1 VKSIYDI
8 IVIGLGANGSS
19 ALYHLSKSG
28 QRVLGIDQFQPPHQ
42 RGSSHGESRIIRQA
56 YHENPLYVPLVKAA
70 YPLWEQLERLSG
82 KRLFIR
88 TGGLLLGSEEAGVV
102 KGAKASAEMHGIPYE
117 YLRAAELR
125 KRFPA
130 FRPDGETVGV
140 LEKEAGVLFPELC
153 IAAYL
158 EAASS
163 NGAVVNT
170 LERVLEIEP
179 SRDSVIV
186 TTTAGRYSAEKVI
199 VSAGAWLGSLLPG
212 LRLPLTIERQVLYWF
227 ENANA
232 GWRGYFQPSNMPI
245 FIWEHEIGKM
255 FYGFPDLG
263 RGVKIGFHH
272 GGQHILADEL
282 KQEVS
287 ASEIAEM
294 GEMAE
299 RYLSMEPIFKTSTV
313 CMYTNTPDENFI
325 IDFHPEHRNI
335 LIASPCSGHGFK
347 FSSLTGQLL
356 CKMVMGEPTGFD
368 LEPFK
373 IAGNR
378 YF

>member
-1 VKSIYDI
+1 MGFVYDI

-19 ALYHLSKSG
+19 ALFNLSRTGK
-28 QRVLGIDQFQPPHQ
+28 RVLGVDQFQPPHQ

-70 YPLWEQLERLSG
+70 YPLWEELERLSG

-88 TGGLLLGSEEAGVV
+88 TGGLLLGQEAAGVV
-102 KGAKASAEMHGIPYE
+102 RGAKASAELHGIPYE
-117 YLRAAELR
+117 YLGAAEIR

-130 FRPDGETVGV
+130 FRPDEDTVGV
-140 LEKEAGVLFPELC
+140 VEKEAGILFPEVC

-158 EAASS
+158 EAAAA
-163 NGAVVNT
+163 NGAEVNT
-170 LERVLEIEP
+170 LEQVLSIEP
-179 SRDSVIV
+179 GRENVVV
-186 TTTAGRYSAEKVI
+186 TTSAGRYSAEKVI
-199 VSAGAWLGSLLPG
+199 VSAGAWLGSMMPG
-212 LRLPLTIERQVLYWF
+212 LALPLSIERQVLYWF
-227 ENANA
+227 ENGNPA
-232 GWRGYFQPSNMPI
+232 WRGYFQPSGMPV
-245 FIWEHEIGKM
+245 FIWEHVIGKM

-272 GGQHILADEL
+272 GGRHILPDEL
-282 KQEVS
+282 EQEVS

-299 RYLSMEPIFKTSTV
+299 RYLSMEPVFKTSTV

-325 IDFHPEHRNI
+325 IDFHPEHKNI

-356 CKMVMGEPTGFD
+356 CKMVMGEETGFD
-368 LEPFK
+368 LAPF
-373 IAGNR
+373 ALGR
-378 YF
+378 MR